1 VVDMR
6 KKIIKMI
13 KTWMYDDEVNNDD
26 DDDDDDRI
34 CIIFVIL

>member
-1 VVDMR
+1 MR
-6 KKIIKMI
+6 KKIINII
-13 KTWMYDDEVNNDD
+13 KTWMYDEVNND